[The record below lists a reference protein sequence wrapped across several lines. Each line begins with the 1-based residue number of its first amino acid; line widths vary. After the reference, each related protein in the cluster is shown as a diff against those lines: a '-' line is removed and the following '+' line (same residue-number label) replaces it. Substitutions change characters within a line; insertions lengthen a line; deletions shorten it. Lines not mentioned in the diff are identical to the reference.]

1 MRISWM
7 RILASG
13 ILIVASCACA
23 RAQPARWTASE
34 GAGTAAMT
42 RALPECGVPGGTP
55 SPIGAVADDSKK
67 GGGFDLANLDRSV
80 APCADFYQFANG
92 GGVKNKTIPGGFSGG
107 GAFPISQKNKQQ

>member
-13 ILIVASCACA
+13 ILIVAICACA
-23 RAQPARWTASE
+23 RAQTALWTASE

-55 SPIGAVADDSKK
+55 SPIGTVADDSKK

-92 GGVKNKTIPGGFSGG
+92 GGVKKKKKTRACSGG
-107 GAFPISQKNKQQ
+107 GCV